1 MTDVILLLQCLM
13 CHICTAPHPCVT
25 QVFTVK
31 AALSRLLP
39 LAGSINSPP
48 LAIFFTFFAELSS
61 SSHIA
66 TLFYCYHKIH
76 LVGWFGKQTP
86 PQNMEYQMPQSRG
99 GRKGRRGE
107 CFLAAFMYKFI
118 GADCKIEHRTS
129 YTIKK
134 RTNTLWF
141 TCPLPKVKDCNS
153 SFQHTFLIQAHQP
166 RYFAS
171 KCANL

>member
-1 MTDVILLLQCLM
+1 MPDVVLLLQC
-13 CHICTAPHPCVT
+13 HVCTALHPSVT
-25 QVFTVK
+25 HLHDRQP
-31 AALSRLLP
+31 ALSRLLAR
-39 LAGSINSPP
+39 AGGRNSPP
-48 LAIFFTFFAELSS
+48 LAIFFTFSAEVSS
-61 SSHIA
+61 SSRIA
-66 TLFYCYHKIH
+66 TLFYWCHKTY

-107 CFLAAFMYKFI
+107 CFLAALMYKFI
-118 GADCKIEHRTS
+118 GAARKIGHRTS

-134 RTNTLWF
+134 RTNTVRF

-171 KCANL
+171 KCANP